1 MELTIKT
8 HYGIKTF
15 LDIAYHHESGPVQ
28 RKHIMTRQG
37 IPTDYLDLVLTRM
50 KEHGL
55 IHSFRGREGGYHLAM
70 TPDEVSVW
78 DIVEAVEDH
87 KIRDREALNTEHS
100 QSATYVTEPALELLA
115 ATIRRNLKRLSVE
128 MLLDEGQNRILEK
141 GLDPVQMM
149 ENRPAAQVNTAT
161 HASHQSK
168 SNTRPIP
175 RPNTAFSS

>member
-15 LDIAYHHESGPVQ
+15 LDIAYHHEAGPVQ
-28 RKHIMTRQG
+28 RKHIISRQG

-50 KEHGL
+50 KERGL
-55 IHSFRGREGGYHLAM
+55 IHSFRGREGCYHLAM

-87 KIRDREALNTEHS
+87 KQKERDLNAGDPS
-100 QSATYVTEPALELLA
+100 QSAKYVTEPAIELLA

-128 MLLDEGQNRILEK
+128 MLLDEGQNRILER
-141 GLDPVQMM
+141 GLDPVEIM
-149 ENRPAAQVNTAT
+149 ENKPQAPRIPAHQANPAQRPTARVLPT
-161 HASHQSK
+161 FQS
-168 SNTRPIP
+168 
-175 RPNTAFSS
+175 

>member
-15 LDIAYHHESGPVQ
+15 LDIAYHHDAGPVQ
-28 RKHIMTRQG
+28 RKHIMMRQDV
-37 IPTDYLDLVLTRM
+37 PTDYLDLVLTRM

-70 TPDEVSVW
+70 SPDEVSVW

-87 KIRDREALNTEHS
+87 KNRFRETPVSEQS
-100 QSATYVTEPALELLA
+100 QAAKYVTEPALELLT

-128 MLLDEGQNRILEK
+128 MLLEEGQGRLVEK
-141 GLDPVQMM
+141 GIDPIQVM
-149 ENRPAAQVNTAT
+149 ENRPVGPAPTRSSHSAPTQPPTRAT
-161 HASHQSK
+161 SPFLHA
-168 SNTRPIP
+168 
-175 RPNTAFSS
+175 

>member
-8 HYGIKTF
+8 HYGIKSF
-15 LDIAYHHESGPVQ
+15 LDIAYHHDSGPVQ
-28 RKHIMTRQG
+28 RKHIMARQG

-87 KIRDREALNTEHS
+87 KNRERDTNMGEHS
-100 QSATYVTEPALELLA
+100 QSAKYVTEPALELLA
-115 ATIRRNLKRLSVE
+115 ATIRRNLKRLTVE
-128 MLLDEGQNRILEK
+128 MLLEEGQNRILER
-141 GLDPVQMM
+141 GLDPVQLM
-149 ENRPAAQVNTAT
+149 ENRPPQQTLSA
-161 HASHQSK
+161 HS
-168 SNTRPIP
+168 TRPAQ
-175 RPNTAFSS
+175 RPSISTP

>member
-15 LDIAYHHESGPVQ
+15 LDIAYHHDAGPVQ
-28 RKHIMTRQG
+28 RKHIMSRQG

-87 KIRDREALNTEHS
+87 KNREKDLNFGEHS
-100 QSATYVTEPALELLA
+100 QSAKFVTEPALELLA

-128 MLLDEGQNRILEK
+128 MLLEEGQNRILEK
-141 GLDPVQMM
+141 GLDPVQVM
-149 ENRPAAQVNTAT
+149 ENKVAAQAPQQHTLSARLPSRPTAT
-161 HASHQSK
+161 H
-168 SNTRPIP
+168 
-175 RPNTAFSS
+175 SS

>member
-1 MELTIKT
+1 MLIMELTIKT

-15 LDIAYHHESGPVQ
+15 LDIAYHHEAGPVQ
-28 RKHIMTRQG
+28 RKHIITRQG

-87 KIRDREALNTEHS
+87 KHKERDLNAGDPS
-100 QSATYVTEPALELLA
+100 QSAKYVTEPALELLA

-128 MLLDEGQNRILEK
+128 MLLDEGQNRILER
-141 GLDPVQMM
+141 GLDPVQVM
-149 ENRPAAQVNTAT
+149 ENKPQAARTP
-161 HASHQSK
+161 SHQPTPSH
-168 SNTRPIP
+168 SQTTRA
-175 RPNTAFSS
+175 TSSFQS